1 MNAYTRI
8 ICAIT
13 TFGGGMKII
22 FEKLWFVY
30 NSCIMHIK
38 DQVERVEKQKKN
50 KIRTIWK
57 GEEKII
63 NYLFYVTPA

>member
-1 MNAYTRI
+1 
-8 ICAIT
+8 
-13 TFGGGMKII
+13 
-22 FEKLWFVY
+22 
-30 NSCIMHIK
+30 MHIK

-63 NYLFYVTPA
+63 NYLFYFMLLQHKYEKDDSLMGCAILE